1 MGFVGASVA
10 VGAGVVL
17 SAEKNSHDYY
27 VQHGGAETRT
37 MMGVGWG
44 VRISYIGVLPD
55 EFQQISKEIRQAE

>member
-1 MGFVGASVA
+1 MGFGGAGVV

-37 MMGVGWG
+37 MMGGG
-44 VRISYIGVLPD
+44 VRIFIYWCSARR
-55 EFQQISKEIRQAE
+55 ISIEIDPS